1 MPDVGR
7 LAALALSAL
16 AAAAPDPFVLDV
28 HGAHRDYL
36 AFATGDRFPILRSS
50 DLVHWRPAGT
60 AFAARPD
67 WVVPTGDW
75 HPWAPSASQVGA
87 GYVMYYVGLSRYGVN
102 CVGVATSSAPGGPY
116 TDLGPL
122 ADAAGRAVGCGDA
135 TGSGNIDPSPFV
147 DADGRAYLYVST
159 GRRRRTW
166 EPRISVIPLTAD
178 RLHAAGSRRALLSGH
193 GAVVEGPAV
202 FRHRG
207 TYYLLYSHGGYRGPY
222 GMAYATASSP
232 TGPFRRGGTILS
244 QTRRV
249 FSPGGGDIPVTGP
262 HGGTFLVYHGRSGGY
277 GAVRTLRVAPL
288 RWRRGRPD
296 VPVIAP
302 AMLGR

>member
-7 LAALALSAL
+7 IAALALSAL
-16 AAAAPDPFVLDV
+16 AVAAPDPFVLDV

-36 AFATGDRFPILRSS
+36 AFTTGDRFPVLESH
-50 DLVHWRPAGT
+50 DLVHWSLRGT
-60 AFAARPD
+60 AFAARPG
-67 WVVPTGDW
+67 WVVPAGDW
-75 HPWAPSASQVGA
+75 HPWAPSVSEAGA

-102 CVGVATSSAPGGPY
+102 CVGVAVSSAPGGPY

-122 ADAAGRAVGCGDA
+122 AGGC
-135 TGSGNIDPSPFV
+135 GNIDPSPFV

-159 GRRRRTW
+159 TRP
-166 EPRISVIPLTAD
+166 EPRISVIPLAPD
-178 RLHAAGSRRALLSGH
+178 RLHAAGSRHALLSGR

-207 TYYLLYSHGGYRGPY
+207 TYYLLYSHGRYRRRY

-232 TGPFRRGGTILS
+232 TGPFHRRGTILS
-244 QTRRV
+244 QTPRV
-249 FSPGGGDIPVTGP
+249 FSPGGGDVPVSGP
-262 HGGTFLVYHGRSGGY
+262 HGGTFLVYHGRWGSY
-277 GAVRTLRVAPL
+277 AALRTLRVAPL

-296 VPVIAP
+296 VPVIAH
-302 AMLGR
+302 AILRR